1 MNKDV
6 CFELGYIVKK
16 HGLQGEVSV
25 HLDTDNPENYS
36 SLESVFIE
44 IDQKLVPFFIK
55 SIKVQG
61 DKALIRFEEVEGPDY
76 ADELKGSKLFLPLDF
91 LPALKG
97 NQFYFHEII
106 GFHVSDKGKGNIGP
120 ITDVLDAGPQTL
132 FAVDYNGKEVL
143 IPVNDDIVL
152 SVNRESK
159 SVLVNL
165 PEGLLDIYVE

>member
-1 MNKDV
+1 MKKDV

-16 HGLQGEVSV
+16 HGLQGEVSI

-44 IDQKLVPFFIK
+44 IDEKLVPFFIE
-55 SIKVQG
+55 SIKIQG
-61 DKALIRFEEVEGPDY
+61 DKALVKFEEVEGPDH

-91 LPALKG
+91 LPKLEG

-106 GFHVSDKGKGNIGP
+106 GFTVSDKERGNIGS

-132 FAVDYNGKEVL
+132 LSVDFNGKEVL
-143 IPVNDDIVL
+143 IPVNDDIVVSL
-152 SVNRESK
+152 NRGTNTIN
-159 SVLVNL
+159 VDL
-165 PEGLLDIYVE
+165 PEGLLDIYLE